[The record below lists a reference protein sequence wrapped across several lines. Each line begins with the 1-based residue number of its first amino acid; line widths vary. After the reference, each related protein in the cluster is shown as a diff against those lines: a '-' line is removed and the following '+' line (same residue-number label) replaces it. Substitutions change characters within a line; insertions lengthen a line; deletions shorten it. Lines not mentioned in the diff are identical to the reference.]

1 MIVTIRTSNGSAIG
15 PMMSCVWAGK
25 VVGGAAG
32 VLGLAADVVKHVAW
46 YLTHRIDS
54 RPRERSEPSD

>member
-1 MIVTIRTSNGSAIG
+1 MIVTIRTAKGSALG

-32 VLGLAADVVKHVAW
+32 VLSLAKDVVQHVAW
-46 YLTHRIDS
+46 YVSHRIDP
-54 RPRERSEPSD
+54 RPRERS